1 MKTAVRSAPLSP
13 ECNWEKWLT
22 KSLPRDQPIVPRIRS
37 GPVDVSFG
45 QQRLWFLA
53 QLESGSATYNTP
65 IAWRI
70 AGPLNLSALQRSLSQ
85 LVTRHEALRTT
96 FAVVDEYPRQIIN
109 EALPVSIATNDLRTI
124 ERCQRESEIKRR
136 IREEAQRA
144 FNLSVEPMV
153 RAALF
158 RVEDHEHV
166 FVLTLHHIVCDG
178 PSIAILLQELA
189 LFYGGFL
196 SGKPVHIPELP
207 VQYADFAVW
216 QREIVDEIRD
226 EQLAYWKEQLRS
238 CPAALDFPSERVH
251 PIHANFRGEMEYR
264 NLSRQ
269 LSADFQSLARRHDV
283 TDFMALVA
291 LFQVLLSR
299 YTGQEDICV
308 GSPVTHRTRA
318 EVSRVLGFFSNM
330 VVLRGRLDGNPTF
343 REFLHKVRDTVL
355 SAYAHQDLPFEQLV
369 AELQP
374 ERVPGRNPF
383 FQAMLEVEEPAW
395 RHLEIPGAQ
404 CTLLPVHNGTSKFD
418 FSLGVV
424 DHPEGFRLG
433 LEFNADLSDAETA
446 RGLLENYENLLQGAV
461 NDPDCAV
468 FNLPLLSSRKREELL
483 LKWNNSRQDY
493 PDANCTHRLFEA
505 QVQKAPNAVAVKFQ
519 AQRLTYQE
527 LNSRANQLARYLVSL
542 GVGAEVLVAV
552 CLERSLDLV
561 IALLAVMKSGA
572 AYLPL
577 DPSHPAERRKA
588 ILQDSGARMLITCRA
603 VSQDL
608 HAIGACTVVLFK
620 DVNTSS
626 QSAANLPSMIRPNDL
641 AYVIYTSGS
650 TGRPNGVEV
659 EHGNLA
665 NFLLTMRERPGLSRR
680 DVLLAVTTVTFD
692 IAGLELW
699 LPLTVGASVII
710 ASRDQV
716 MDAHELLNVL
726 EESKVTAMQATP
738 ATWRMLLAAGWRGN
752 PRLKVLCGGESLS
765 GSLADELVA
774 RCGSVWN
781 MYGPTETTI
790 WSSVHAVKAEE
801 GPVVPIGYPIGNTM
815 MYVLGRNMEPVPVGV
830 RGELYIGGAGVARGY
845 RGAQQL
851 TAQRFVANP
860 FSIGADS
867 RLYRTGDLVRQ
878 RRDGNIEFLG
888 RNDFQVKVRG
898 FRIEPAE
905 VEAVLARHPAVSEA
919 VVQAREDVPGDK
931 RLVAYVVAKNEMAH
945 DLVSQLRSFM
955 QTTLPD
961 YMVPSA
967 FVVLDALPKTPS
979 GKLHWQALPVPEHR
993 AQEVALIVPQDAI
1006 ETRLARIWEELLDIH
1021 PVGVTDNFFELGGDS
1036 LLGTHLFA
1044 RVEEEFAKQLP
1055 MGTLFE
1061 APTIQKLAAI
1071 LRQDSWVPSALIQ
1084 VQAGDPSV
1092 PPVFFVQARVGY
1104 RALAAELGAHQPF
1117 YVVPYDDLFVS
1128 ETERGLGT
1136 LAEELAQRIR
1146 EHHPHGPYYLGGWC
1160 LAGHVA
1166 FAVAREICR
1175 QGEEVALLAIIEM
1188 SAPGYA
1194 EPCRR
1199 PTLRSFTYPLLWHL
1213 RYVLHGSRQQ
1223 KIDWIA
1229 GSFRALG
1236 WQARYRAWQLARLF
1250 FRRIGRSLPRS
1261 LRDATRLM
1269 EEAADKDAPTSYP
1282 GRITL
1287 FRSSERTFTR
1297 EEQWDLGWGRIA
1309 AHGVDVYEIPGLKG
1323 ALLRANVTEVGVRL
1337 KECLTRAYES
1347 RLGKDMGD
1355 SLNSACSAG
1364 APPTSTLGTLE
1375 NSKTTFRSSAH

>member
-1 MKTAVRSAPLSP
+1 MKAALHSLPLSP
-13 ECNWEKWLT
+13 ECNWGKRLT
-22 KSLPRDQPIVPRIRS
+22 KSARDQTIVPRVRC

-53 QLESGSATYNTP
+53 QLESGSATYNVP

-70 AGPLNLSALQRSLSQ
+70 AGPLNVSALQRSLSQ
-85 LVTRHEALRTT
+85 TVARHEALRTT
-96 FAVVDEYPRQIIN
+96 FAVLDDYPRQIIN
-109 EALPVSIATNDLRTI
+109 EALPVSIATQDLRTI
-124 ERCQRESEIKRR
+124 ERRQRASEIKRR
-136 IREEAQRA
+136 IRKEAQRP
-144 FNLSVEPMV
+144 FDLSVEPMV
-153 RAALF
+153 RATLF
-158 RVEDHEHV
+158 RVEDEEHV
-166 FVLTLHHIVCDG
+166 FVLTLHHIACDV
-178 PSIAILLQELA
+178 PSSAILLEELA
-189 LFYGGFL
+189 LLYKGFL
-196 SGKPVHIPELP
+196 NGKPVHMPELR

-216 QREIVDEIRD
+216 QRQMVEEIRD
-226 EQLAYWKEQLRS
+226 EQVAYWKEQLHN
-238 CPAALDFPSERVH
+238 CPSDLDFPSERRH
-251 PIHANFRGEMEYR
+251 PIRASFRGEMEYR
-264 NLSRQ
+264 NLSQ
-269 LSADFQSLARRHDV
+269 KLSEDFRSLAQRQGV
-283 TDFMALVA
+283 TDFMALLA

-299 YTGQEDICV
+299 YTGQEDVSV
-308 GSPVTHRTRA
+308 GHPVSHRTRA
-318 EVSRVLGFFSNM
+318 EVSGVVGFFSNM
-330 VVLRGRLDGNPTF
+330 VVLRGRLERNPTF
-343 REFLHKVRDTVL
+343 REFLHNTRDVVL

-383 FQAMLEVEEPAW
+383 FQAMFQVEEPAW
-395 RHLEIPGAQ
+395 RHLEISGAQ

-418 FSLGVV
+418 FSLSVV

-433 LEFNADLSDAETA
+433 LEFNSDLSDAETA

-461 NDPDCAV
+461 TDPDCAV
-468 FNLPLLSSRKREELL
+468 FNLPLVSSKTREELL
-483 LKWNNSRQDY
+483 LKWNNSRQEY

-505 QVQKAPNAVAVKFQ
+505 QVEKAPDAVAVKCQ
-519 AQRLTYQE
+519 AQQLTYQE
-527 LNSRANQLARYLVSL
+527 LNSRANQMARYLVSL
-542 GVGAEVLVAV
+542 GVGAEVVVAL

-588 ILQDSGARMLITCRA
+588 ILQDSRAKVLITCEA
-603 VSQDL
+603 VLQDL
-608 HAIGACTVVLFK
+608 HGTGAYTVVLFN
-620 DVNTSS
+620 DVSVS
-626 QSAANLPSMIRPNDL
+626 GQSGANLVSLVKPDDL

-659 EHGNLA
+659 EHGNLT
-665 NFLLTMRERPGLSRR
+665 NFLLAMRKRPGLSRQ
-680 DVLLAVTTVTFD
+680 DVLLAVTTMTFD

-699 LPLTVGASVII
+699 LPLTLGASVII

-716 MDAHELLNVL
+716 MDAYELMNVL
-726 EESKVTAMQATP
+726 EKSNVTVMQATP

-801 GPVVPIGYPIGNTM
+801 GPVVPIGYPIANTM
-815 MYVLGRNMEPVPVGV
+815 MYVLDRNMEPVPLGV

-851 TAQRFVANP
+851 TAQRFVDNP
-860 FSIGADS
+860 FSIGVDS
-867 RLYRTGDLVRQ
+867 SLYRTGDLVRQ

-888 RNDFQVKVRG
+888 RNDFQVKVHG

-905 VEAVLARHPAVSEA
+905 VEAVLARHPAVSEVA
-919 VVQAREDVPGDK
+919 VQAREDVPGDK
-931 RLVAYVVAKNEMAH
+931 QLVAYVVAKSGMTH
-945 DLVSQLRSFM
+945 DLVSKLRSFI
-955 QTTLPD
+955 QTNLPE

-967 FVVLDALPKTPS
+967 FVVLDALPRTPS

-993 AQEVALIVPQDAI
+993 AQETGLVVPQDATEI
-1006 ETRLARIWEELLDIH
+1006 RLARIWEELLDIH
-1021 PVGVTDNFFELGGDS
+1021 PIGVTDNFFELGGDS

-1044 RVEEEFAKQLP
+1044 RIEEEFEKQLP

-1061 APTIQKLAAI
+1061 APTIMKLAAI
-1071 LRQDSWVPSALIQ
+1071 LRQDLWVPSTLIQ

-1092 PPVFFVQARVGY
+1092 PPIFFVQARVGY

-1117 YVVPYDDLFVS
+1117 YVVPYNDLFVS
-1128 ETERGLGT
+1128 ETERSLNN

-1146 EHHPHGPYYLGGWC
+1146 EHRPHGPYYLGGWC

-1166 FAVAREICR
+1166 FAVARELCR
-1175 QGEEVALLAIIEM
+1175 KGEEVALLAIIEI

-1194 EPCRR
+1194 GPCRR

-1223 KIDWIA
+1223 KIDCIA
-1229 GSFRALG
+1229 GGFRALG
-1236 WQARYRAWQLARLF
+1236 WHVRYRGWQLARLF
-1250 FRRIGRSLPRS
+1250 YRRIGRSLPRQ

-1269 EEAADKDAPTSYP
+1269 EEAADKDTPTSYP

-1297 EEQWDLGWGRIA
+1297 DDRWDLGWGRIA
-1309 AHGVDVYEIPGLKG
+1309 VHGVDVYEIPGSKR
-1323 ALLRANVTEVGVRL
+1323 AVLRTNVTEIGVRL
-1337 KECLTRAYES
+1337 KECLARAYES
-1347 RLGKDMGD
+1347 RLGKDMGT
-1355 SLNSACSAG
+1355 A
-1364 APPTSTLGTLE
+1364 
-1375 NSKTTFRSSAH
+1375 